1 MLRLKN
7 SRVEMSWRQNIDLE
21 LSSPFTIPKTL
32 WTICNLSVIERG
44 WSLELLMLYEDCARK
59 S

>member
-44 WSLELLMLYEDCARK
+44 WSY
-59 S
+59 